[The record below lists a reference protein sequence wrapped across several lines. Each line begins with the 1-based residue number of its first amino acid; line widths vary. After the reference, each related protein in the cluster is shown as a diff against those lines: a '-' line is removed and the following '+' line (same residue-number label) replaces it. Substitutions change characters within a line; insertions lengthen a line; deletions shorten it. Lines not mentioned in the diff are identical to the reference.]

1 MNFLLR
7 ILLIVGGLA
16 VAAVDWPVANG
27 AWRAQHADN
36 IAKMLQPGKP
46 VRMAEVLAGLGVL
59 DRAVA
64 ADPVARRQL
73 QRSEFLATAAIGTDL
88 KVPPEQQTEW
98 LRRARVDLERGLAN
112 APARG
117 ADWLRLAVVRQV
129 LDGPSRD
136 VVAPLLM
143 SIRTAPMLSWIWPA
157 RLRIIIDNWGYL
169 TDEQR
174 EVMRD
179 NVVKSWRHTGDRRIF
194 GWAIREP
201 VDEMIVRFFLRNEP
215 GAQEE
220 LTKWILATRPK

>member
-7 ILLIVGGLA
+7 VLMIVGGLA
-16 VAAVDWPVANG
+16 IAAVGWPVANG

-36 IAKMLQPGKP
+36 ISKTLEPGKP
-46 VRMAEVLAGLGVL
+46 VRRAELLAGIAVL

-64 ADPVARRQL
+64 ADPSSRRLL

-88 KVPPEQQTEW
+88 KVSPEEQTAW
-98 LRRARVDLERGLAN
+98 LRRAKADLERGLAN

-117 ADWLRLAVVRQV
+117 PDWLRLAVVRQV

-136 VVAPLLM
+136 VVAALMM
-143 SIRTAPMLSWIWPA
+143 SIETAPMLSWIWPA

-169 TDEQR
+169 TDEQK
-174 EVMRD
+174 VVVRD
-179 NVVKSWRHTGDRRIF
+179 SVLKSWRHTGDRRIF

-220 LTKWILATRPK
+220 LTKWILVTRPK

>member
-7 ILLIVGGLA
+7 ILMIVGGLV
-16 VAAVDWPVANG
+16 VAAVDWPVASG
-27 AWRAQHADN
+27 AWRAQHADT
-36 IAKMLQPGKP
+36 IGKKLEPGKP
-46 VRMAEVLAGLGVL
+46 VRMAEVVAGIAVL

-64 ADPVARRQL
+64 ADPVARRYL

-88 KVPPEQQTEW
+88 KVPPEEQTAW
-98 LRRARVDLERGLAN
+98 LRRSKADLERGLAN

-117 ADWLRLAVVRQV
+117 ADWLRLAAVRQV

-136 VVAPLLM
+136 VVTALLM
-143 SIRTAPMLSWIWPA
+143 SIHTAPMLSWIWPA
-157 RLRIIIDNWGYL
+157 RLRIIIDNWGYFSE
-169 TDEQR
+169 EQR
-174 EVMRD
+174 AVVRD
-179 NVVKSWRHTGDRRIF
+179 NVVKSWRGTGDRRIF